1 MPSGGPWSVKGIDPR
16 ARARAKTAARR
27 EGMTLGE
34 WLNRVILDDGP
45 DDGDDPRWENH
56 LESYPG
62 FSRGDSEGDALL
74 RGMVER
80 LTQRVESTEQQSSS
94 VLNEVD
100 RSISDL
106 AERVES
112 ADQSWRLDQEKTRG
126 VAEAARK
133 AAEAL
138 ALRVKRIE
146 ESGGTADPQAMQA
159 FENAFGKLA
168 ARVFRNET
176 SSQRSAEIMQ
186 EALEDFGQATEQ
198 VTLSL
203 QQRIDTI
210 EKGQQRLSDDLR
222 KSGDRN
228 QNTGRALQGLHGAA
242 DRLRRRVEET
252 ERLTADVAN
261 SFEQS
266 VARIDT
272 RLRSLENRPFGT
284 DTASIDRRFNQLS
297 DELARVVADTRA
309 QVAQELET
317 AVSEPRVERLE
328 RALKSAETRIAA
340 AETAHSDSL
349 SRIGMEITRLA
360 RVMDDRITESEQK
373 AETLRLDER
382 AEREMEERFAAVR
395 EEHRQSLEALGE
407 TLTSRMAA
415 TETRTADA
423 IETATQSMAEAV
435 SRIEAREQAKS
446 REDDLEARL
455 RASEERTAQRINE
468 AISGI
473 SERLEQVR
481 GEAEESLSPVQR
493 AMNALAD
500 RLEAIEARKAEPEP
514 EAEPEAEAP
523 APRANAA
530 PAPSVRQPA
539 FEPDFD
545 TPLSPPPDAETP
557 PGFDEDEVDDPF
569 IIAEAP
575 TRPAPQQQE
584 DEFLNDGA
592 TDAYLDE
599 PDSHSGLDA
608 ELAGLEE
615 EIAARGPSADAGM
628 ILQPMEPVDEP
639 LQAQRPRQQEQSRP
653 ARPRA
658 PLGAT
663 ADADFLAAARSR
675 TRGDRT
681 ASFDPYATEG
691 NSSGSGRTVMIA
703 ASVLGFIAIAAAAG
717 LLLSDN
723 FSEPPASTAEALSA
737 DVLGN
742 DSSASTP
749 VEETSLAATDQ
760 SQTVPDESDP
770 AASTEDNSGPAADE
784 GTNRA
789 TTTGDETAAAEAGD
803 QTQPPA
809 ADTSG
814 AAREADLS
822 SMASASAPAE
832 PEITTYRIPSLREAA
847 ADGDPVARYLLG
859 EERLA
864 EGNTSAAVALIRRA
878 AEQNVPAAQYRYAK
892 LLERGEGVQ
901 QNVTEARLWTRR
913 AAEAGHRRAMHNLGV
928 MYATGAGGE
937 ENIEEAFRWFEEAAL
952 RGLTDSQYN
961 LAVLFQQ
968 GRGTD
973 QSAADAYAWFSIAG
987 NGGDSGAAQQASAI
1001 APTLTEAIRA
1011 EADRVVAS
1019 FSPRPI
1025 DAEANGQYD
1034 RAWGTTIT
1042 LDREMIAAAQARLN
1056 ALGYQ
1061 AGPADGQLG
1070 PQTEAAVRAFQDA
1083 TNLPATGIID
1093 QSLIGRLETARAG

>member
-1 MPSGGPWSVKGIDPR
+1 
-16 ARARAKTAARR
+16 
-27 EGMTLGE
+27 MTLGE

-62 FSRGDSEGDALL
+62 FSNRDSEGDALL

-80 LTQRVESTEQQSSS
+80 LTQRVESTEQQSST

-112 ADQSWRLDQEKTRG
+112 ADQSWRQDQEKTRG

-146 ESGGTADPQAMQA
+146 EAGGTADPQAMQA

-168 ARVFRNET
+168 ARVFRNEN

-203 QQRIDTI
+203 QQRIDSI
-210 EKGQQRLSDDLR
+210 EKGQQQLSDDLR
-222 KSGDRN
+222 KSGDRT
-228 QNTGRALQGLHGAA
+228 QNTGRVLHGLHNAA

-252 ERLTADVAN
+252 ERLTADVAS

-266 VARIDT
+266 VARIDS

-317 AVSEPRVERLE
+317 AASEPRVDRLE
-328 RALKSAETRIAA
+328 RALKSAEARIAQ

-349 SRIGMEITRLA
+349 SRIGLEITRLA
-360 RVMDDRITESEQK
+360 RVMDDRITESEKK
-373 AETLRLDER
+373 AESTRLGEK

-395 EEHRQSLEALGE
+395 EENRKSVEALGE
-407 TLTSRMAA
+407 SLSARMAA
-415 TETRTADA
+415 TESRTADA
-423 IETATQSMAEAV
+423 IETATQSMAEALG
-435 SRIEAREQAKS
+435 RIESREQAKA

-455 RASEERTAQRINE
+455 RASEERTAQRIEE

-473 SERLEQVR
+473 SQRLEQVR

-500 RLEAIEARKAEPEP
+500 RLEAIESRKAEA
-514 EAEPEAEAP
+514 EAETPAEPAPQRNASPAP
-523 APRANAA
+523 AL
-530 PAPSVRQPA
+530 RQSA
-539 FEPDFD
+539 YEPDFD

-557 PGFDEDEVDDPF
+557 PGYDDDEVDDPF

-575 TRPAPQQQE
+575 TRHERQAEPE
-584 DEFLNDGA
+584 DEFLQDQPAESRPAPAMDELGGQYQPDEDGLA
-592 TDAYLDE
+592 D
-599 PDSHSGLDA
+599 HSDLES
-608 ELAGLEE
+608 ELTEIEE
-615 EIAARGPSADAGM
+615 EIAARGPTADGGM

-639 LQAQRPRQQEQSRP
+639 LRPQRPSQQQEQPRP
-653 ARPRA
+653 SRPRA

-675 TRGDRT
+675 TRGDRS
-681 ASFDPYATEG
+681 ANFDPYASEG
-691 NSSGSGRTVMIA
+691 SSSGGGRTVMIA
-703 ASVLGFIAIAAAAG
+703 ASILGFVAIAAAAG
-717 LLLSDN
+717 LLLSDS
-723 FSEPPASTAEALSA
+723 FSEPPASTAQALSA
-737 DVLGN
+737 DVLGH
-742 DSSASTP
+742 DSPASSP
-749 VEETSLAATDQ
+749 VEETSLASSDQ
-760 SQTVPDESDP
+760 SVPAETVEAP
-770 AASTEDNSGPAADE
+770 AAEPATPE
-784 GTNRA
+784 
-789 TTTGDETAAAEAGD
+789 
-803 QTQPPA
+803 P
-809 ADTSG
+809 ADTEAPETDTVEARTTPTASETDNQP
-814 AAREADLS
+814 READLQS
-822 SMASASAPAE
+822 LASNTPPPGE
-832 PEITTYRIPSLREAA
+832 PEVTTIRIPSMREAA
-847 ADGDPVARYLLG
+847 AAGDPVARYLLG

-864 EGNTSAAVALIRRA
+864 EGNTAAAVALIRRA

-892 LLERGEGVQ
+892 MLERGEGVSQ
-901 QNVTEARLWTRR
+901 DTTAARQWTRR

-928 MYATGAGGE
+928 MYATGSGGE

-952 RGLTDSQYN
+952 HGLTDSQYN

-968 GRGTD
+968 GRGTE

-987 NGGDSGAAQQASAI
+987 NGGDSGAAQQASTI
-1001 APTLTEAIRA
+1001 APTLSDEVRA
-1011 EADRVVAS
+1011 EADRVIMS
-1019 FSPRPI
+1019 FSARPV

-1056 ALGYQ
+1056 ALGYS
-1061 AGPADGQLG
+1061 AGPADGQMG
-1070 PQTEAAVRAFQDA
+1070 PQTQAAVRAFQEA
-1083 TNLPATGIID
+1083 SNLPATGIID